1 MTTPPYDGATPE
13 QLQSPYVQEL
23 LAVHGMFRREMAT
36 MLHYAESLLAADQS
50 PDAAETQRRI
60 QSLIRAGS
68 QYTMM
73 LHHHHHLESDTLFP
87 VLEAQGLDTSI
98 VAKLNADHDEIA
110 LLIDA
115 FSESVHDLTAAKP
128 AAATP
133 DLQKLSDALTA
144 HLAYEET
151 HICPALARLGR

>member
-13 QLQSPYVQEL
+13 QLASPYVQEL

-36 MLHYAESLLAADQS
+36 MLRYADALLNGDQS
-50 PDAAETQRRI
+50 PSAVETQSRI

-87 VLEAQGLDTSI
+87 VLEAQGMDRAI
-98 VAKLNADHDEIA
+98 VDRLNREHDEISV
-110 LLIDA
+110 LIDA
-115 FSESVHDLTAAKP
+115 FSESVHDLTTAHP
-128 AAATP
+128 DAATT
-133 DLQKLSDALTA
+133 DLQKLSDALIA

-151 HICPALARLGR
+151 HVCPMLARLGR